1 MAVGTGK
8 GKGMDQPQELPQGIQ
23 PADTLI
29 LSQEVL
35 WGLKQNHS
43 HKMLNTVYLLFN
55 H

>member
-8 GKGMDQPQELPQGIQ
+8 DKGMDQPQEPPQGIQ

-35 WGLKQNHS
+35 WGLKQNHAY
-43 HKMLNTVYLLFN
+43 KMLNTVYLLFS